1 MTPTR
6 PPEEANGDGHS
17 QVAAASPE
25 ECRTDPA
32 EEPSILARGE
42 RIAVY
47 LVEECGPYAE
57 LIKPDVIEMRR
68 IMART
73 DRCQADNAA
82 EWEVHAITLLAK
94 CRRFAEGGGHPV
106 GI

>member
-17 QVAAASPE
+17 PGGGLAGGGAAGPPE

-42 RIAVY
+42 RIAIY
-47 LVEECGPYAE
+47 FVEECDPYAE
-57 LIKPDVIEMRR
+57 FIEPDVIEMR
-68 IMART
+68 
-73 DRCQADNAA
+73 
-82 EWEVHAITLLAK
+82 
-94 CRRFAEGGGHPV
+94 
-106 GI
+106 